1 MTYTYSKLMERR
13 GRENR
18 VDSII
23 LMDITSYPTGG
34 IDISSVLESI
44 MPSEQYLMSAVS
56 QEGEGRFLTINS
68 GVLKSWDMDDGAESA
83 NEDDIKEW
91 LLHVVGY

>member
-1 MTYTYSKLMERR
+1 MAYTYSRLMERR

-23 LMDITSYPTGG
+23 KLDVTSYTTGG
-34 IDISSVLESI
+34 IDLSSVLEAT

-56 QEGEGRFLTINS
+56 QEGQARFLTIS
-68 GVLKSWDMDDGAESA
+68 AGVLKSWDMDDGAETA
-83 NEDDIKEW
+83 NATDIKEW

>member
-1 MTYTYSKLMERR
+1 MAHTLTSVMTRR

-44 MPSEQYLMSAVS
+44 MPSEQYLMSAAS